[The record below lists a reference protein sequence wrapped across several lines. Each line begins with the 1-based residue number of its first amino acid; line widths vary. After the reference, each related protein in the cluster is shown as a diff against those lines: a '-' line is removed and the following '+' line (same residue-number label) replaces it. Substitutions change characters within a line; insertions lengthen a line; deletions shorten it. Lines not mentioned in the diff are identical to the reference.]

1 MKIDELSLSFSEKV
15 VFNLRALFES
25 YGYSQYK
32 MSKFEEYDLYARNK
46 DFLISDGVITFTDN
60 MGKLLALKPD
70 VTLSI
75 IKNGVDR
82 ENHTDKLYYNENVYR
97 TVKGSG
103 SFKEIVQAGLECIG
117 DVDFY
122 NTSEV
127 LVLAYKSLVA
137 ISPDAV
143 LDIGDSG
150 FVAEVIDAF
159 SLKGRSK
166 AEVLTCIREKNSHEL
181 MEVCRKENLSEKQT
195 QALRTLVTLSGRAA
209 DVLPKIIEAFTD
221 VVCIKRL
228 EKLQALISV
237 LEYSGAEN
245 AVRVDFSVVED
256 INYYNGI
263 VFKGFIRSIPAA
275 VLSGGQ
281 YDGLMKK
288 MKRKSGA
295 IGFAVYLDALERLAD
310 TDERTDV
317 DTVVLY
323 DDETDEKQLCR
334 FVADM
339 TEKSVSVS
347 VHKSLPADITYK
359 NLVRFVDGEVKKV
372 ENDA

>member
-1 MKIDELSLSFSEKV
+1 MTIEKLSLSFSEKV
-15 VFNLRALFES
+15 VFNLRALFEG

-75 IKNGVDR
+75 IKNGVDK
-82 ENHTDKLYYNENVYR
+82 ENCTDKLYYNENVYR

-127 LVLAYKSLVA
+127 LVLACKSLAA
-137 ISPDAV
+137 ISSDAV
-143 LDIGDSG
+143 LDIGDAG
-150 FVAEVIDAF
+150 FVAEIIDTF
-159 SLKGRSK
+159 SFKGKSK
-166 AEVLTCIREKNSHEL
+166 AEILTCIREKNSHEL
-181 MEVCRKENLSEKQT
+181 VTVCRKENLSDEQT
-195 QALRTLVTLSGRAA
+195 QALKNLVTLSGKAS
-209 DVLPKIIEAFTD
+209 DVLPRIIESFAG
-221 VVCIKRL
+221 VVCTKRL
-228 EKLQALISV
+228 EKLQSLISM
-237 LEYSGAEN
+237 LEYSCAEN
-245 AVRVDFSVVED
+245 KVRVDFSVVED

-263 VFKGFIRSIPAA
+263 VFKGFIRSIPTA

-295 IGFAVYLDALERLAD
+295 IGFAVYLDSLDRFADSGERI
-310 TDERTDV
+310 DV

-323 DDETDEKQLCR
+323 DDKTDEKKLCR
-334 FVADM
+334 YVADM
-339 TEKSVSVS
+339 TEKSISVS

-359 NLVRFVDGEVKKV
+359 NLVRFVDGEVKTV